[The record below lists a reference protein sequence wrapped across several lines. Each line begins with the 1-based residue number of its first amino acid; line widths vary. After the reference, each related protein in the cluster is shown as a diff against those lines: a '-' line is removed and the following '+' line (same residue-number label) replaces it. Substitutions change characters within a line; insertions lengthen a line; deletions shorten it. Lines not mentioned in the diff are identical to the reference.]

1 MVRVPRVNIFLQS
14 LINNSD
20 VWLHHL
26 SVFLR
31 ELNWI
36 YTCLWH
42 HFLIHKP
49 QWTRIQMGERHP
61 SPHSLLLSRLSWPQ
75 ASQKL
80 QRAIK
85 EELKRRNRIRR
96 VSPIQELWQFGCVV
110 GFPSG
115 AGGKRTWLPVQEM
128 KRCGFSPWVRKI
140 PRRRARQPTPVFL
153 PGESHGQRSLMGYSP
168 WSHKE
173 SGTAEAT

>member
-14 LINNSD
+14 LVNNSD
-20 VWLHHL
+20 FCLHHL

-36 YTCLWH
+36 IPAYDTTSWFISHREQGYRRERGILLHVLSCWVG
-42 HFLIHKP
+42 FFVHK
-49 QWTRIQMGERHP
+49 HP
-61 SPHSLLLSRLSWPQ
+61 RNY
-75 ASQKL
+75 
-80 QRAIK
+80 RVIK
-85 EELKRRNRIRR
+85 EELKRRNRISR

-110 GFPSG
+110 AFPSG
-115 AGGKRTWLPVQEM
+115 ASGKRTCLPVQET
-128 KRCGFSPWVRKI
+128 KRRGFNPWVGKI
-140 PRRRARQPTPVFL
+140 RWRRAWQCTTLFL
-153 PGESHGQRSLMGYSP
+153 PQESHGQRSLMGYSP